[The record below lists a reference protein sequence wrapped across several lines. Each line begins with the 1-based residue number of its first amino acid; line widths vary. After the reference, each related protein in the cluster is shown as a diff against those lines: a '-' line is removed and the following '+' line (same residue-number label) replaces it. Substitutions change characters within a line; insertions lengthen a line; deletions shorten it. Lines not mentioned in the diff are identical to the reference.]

1 MIVSIVHH
9 VDSATSSFEYVI
21 IGRHSGTVIVG
32 QVDCPGTVVY
42 LLKIMPKGS

>member
-21 IGRHSGTVIVG
+21 IGRYSGTVIVSQG
-32 QVDCPGTVVY
+32 DCPGNVVY
-42 LLKIMPKGS
+42 LLKIMPLGS